1 MTVPESANN
10 CVAVPL
16 IHYGGDLN
24 SRDRCESPG
33 KPSSQDRC
41 ESPGIRSIPERMLS
55 YNADIQKPIKLQR
68 GVSSPL
74 LASFERGYSAPLLA
88 PRGAHPEVQILTL
101 KEQGSVQ
108 PVQLHLDSCSGTQEP
123 RCSTPDSTGT
133 NDPRCDNDPNPPSA
147 RPPCSP
153 YGAESYSVTTTATEL
168 KTEEA
173 IGEALT
179 TLQQN
184 QILKQRVRDL
194 EVALAEER
202 AKSCELQAQN
212 CDLRESLSNHRA
224 THSRDV
230 SSLEEILLQN
240 MTEKEQMKLEITRL
254 RNLNSQVPP
263 QVLIGSSDS
272 TSEPSPQ
279 ADPTSSSSKD
289 TKIVSQT
296 FNEHVKSSDESIDA
310 SGVTS
315 PVNRGKGL
323 YNFVD

>member
-1 MTVPESANN
+1 
-10 CVAVPL
+10 
-16 IHYGGDLN
+16 
-24 SRDRCESPG
+24 
-33 KPSSQDRC
+33 
-41 ESPGIRSIPERMLS
+41 MLS

-88 PRGAHPEVQILTL
+88 PRGPYPEVQILTL

-108 PVQLHLDSCSGTQEP
+108 PVQLHLDSCSDTKEP

-147 RPPCSP
+147 RPLWSP
-153 YGAESYSVTTTATEL
+153 HGESYSVTTTATEL

-240 MTEKEQMKLEITRL
+240 MREKEQMKLEITRL
-254 RNLNSQVPP
+254 RNLNSQVPS
-263 QVLIGSSDS
+263 QVLIGSSDG

-296 FNEHVKSSDESIDA
+296 VNEHVKSSDESIGA
-310 SGVTS
+310 SVVTS
-315 PVNRGKGL
+315 PVNKGKGL